1 MPRPRGYDAA
11 APNFRNRGAAKEFI
25 AKSGKGYLI
34 LGFHDGSAAVLRR
47 VPGTNGAAASFKPV
61 KGRGQKDVLA
71 QLGAKRKGTTYDMAW
86 SLL

>member
-1 MPRPRGYDAA
+1 MARTRAYDAA
-11 APNFRNRGAAKEFI
+11 APNFRSKGVAKEFI

-34 LGFHDGSAAVLRR
+34 VGFHDGSAAVLRR
-47 VPGTNGAAASFKPV
+47 VPGAKGSAASFKPV

-71 QLGAKRKGTTYDMAW
+71 QLGAKRSGTTYDMAW